1 MRQCLDERQRSLL
14 ALTDKVIPALSE
26 RAARH
31 DRDNTFPRDNYDDL
45 RDSGLLRLTVPEE
58 LGGLGADQQDML
70 LILEK
75 LAAADG
81 ATALAYAM
89 HAAPLGSWALT
100 WRRTG
105 APHLEQV
112 LRLAA
117 TGHLTLAAIASEIGT
132 SNLFIDAKTT
142 ATRVDGGFLLHGRKS
157 FATNSAVAT
166 MWATTA
172 RFEDPDRG
180 PRLLILLVDPTV
192 EGITIEQTWDTLGM
206 RATQSND
213 VVYDGLFVPDQ
224 GVVQSIPVGQFDA
237 QVLET
242 IICWTAPSF
251 GAVYTGIAAG
261 ALNWAVE
268 RILHRGLETDAR
280 VQDAVADVEIAL
292 ETSRSVLRRH
302 AAEVMSGQLTGQ
314 LSVQEGLARCA
325 LVKNVCTNNAVA
337 IMTRLADVLGGAAY
351 QRTEP
356 FERMWR
362 DVQAGLIMPINN
374 RTGKELIGASALG
387 VALAPVSPMPRVPG
401 ATAERE
407 GDRR

>member
-14 ALTDKVIPALSE
+14 ALTDKVVPALSE

-31 DRDNTFPRDNYDDL
+31 DRDNAFPHDNYNDL
-45 RDSGLLRLTVPEE
+45 RDAGLMRLTVPEE

-70 LILEK
+70 LVLEQ

-81 ATALAYAM
+81 ATTLAYAM
-89 HAAPLGSWALT
+89 HVAPLGSWGLT

-105 APHLEQV
+105 APPLEQV

-132 SNLFIDAKTT
+132 SNLFTDARTT
-142 ATRVDGGFLLHGRKS
+142 ATRVDGGFLLNGRKN
-157 FATNSAVAT
+157 FGTNSAVAT
-166 MWATTA
+166 MWASTA
-172 RFEDPDRG
+172 RYEDPELG
-180 PRLLILLVDPTV
+180 PRLLVLLVDPAG
-192 EGITIEQTWDTLGM
+192 EGVTIEQTWDTLGM

-213 VVYDGLFVPDQ
+213 VVFDDLFVPDQ
-224 GVVQSIPVGQFDA
+224 GVVQSIPIGHFDV

-261 ALNWAVE
+261 ALDWAVE
-268 RILHRGLETDAR
+268 QIRRRGLERDAR
-280 VQDAVADVEIAL
+280 VQDAIADVEIAL
-292 ETSRSVLRRH
+292 EVNRSVLRRH
-302 AAEVMSGQLTGQ
+302 AAEVTNGQLIGQ
-314 LSVQEGLARCA
+314 LGVQEGLGRCA
-325 LVKNVCTNNAVA
+325 FVKNVCTNNAAA
-337 IMTRLADVLGGAAY
+337 IMTRLADVVGGAAY
-351 QRTEP
+351 SRTQP

-387 VALAPVSPMPRVPG
+387 IALAPVAPAPRFPG
-401 ATAERE
+401 AAPSTGDER
-407 GDRR
+407 R